1 MEFTPW
7 VNLYDYPST
16 ISNLKPNVLVA
27 PLYDNT
33 FNKAKSDLKYIE
45 SCCYGIPF
53 VGQDMC
59 TYENAPYRFNT
70 GDEMI
75 DHITDIMGNYSKYK
89 QISRDGRAVA
99 DSRWLE
105 SDDNIDKY
113 HELYAYPYKDP
124 KRKLLNSLAE
134 NQ

>member
-1 MEFTPW
+1 
-7 VNLYDYPST
+7 
-16 ISNLKPNVLVA
+16 
-27 PLYDNT
+27 
-33 FNKAKSDLKYIE
+33 
-45 SCCYGIPF
+45 
-53 VGQDMC
+53 
-59 TYENAPYRFNT
+59 
-70 GDEMI
+70 MI

-89 QISRDGRAVA
+89 QISRVGRAVA